1 MTAGYAGKR
10 FILERAHALG
20 VVVVVVDSPES
31 WSHGLVAEGIVDHFI
46 ADVAPHEEQDHEH
59 GSDTEDTPLTHEDA
73 TPVRS

>member
-46 ADVAPHEEQDHEH
+46 ADVAPHEEQDHDRRGAGPRPPPSAAEVE
-59 GSDTEDTPLTHEDA
+59 G
-73 TPVRS
+73 